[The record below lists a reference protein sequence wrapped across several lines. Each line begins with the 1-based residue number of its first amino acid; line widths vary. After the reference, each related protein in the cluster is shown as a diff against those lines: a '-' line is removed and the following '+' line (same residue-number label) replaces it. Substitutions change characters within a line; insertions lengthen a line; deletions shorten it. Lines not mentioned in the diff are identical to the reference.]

1 MIDVYKRFRLKIFHD
16 LALTKPMLRGNE
28 FFRRYG
34 RTDETGRRKLPS
46 LWRKKRPQKFQ
57 FDEFAYRTPEEN
69 EEALRKIQKHLDR
82 MIAKSIREAEKRR
95 REKEEQERR
104 PQFVGFVMLR
114 SNWWLILYD
123 MFAFFSPKCTSKS
136 KNVYEVK
143 VKKKRLSN
151 EQYIKKLKQS
161 ESM

>member
-114 SNWWLILYD
+114 SNW
-123 MFAFFSPKCTSKS
+123 
-136 KNVYEVK
+136 
-143 VKKKRLSN
+143 
-151 EQYIKKLKQS
+151 
-161 ESM
+161 